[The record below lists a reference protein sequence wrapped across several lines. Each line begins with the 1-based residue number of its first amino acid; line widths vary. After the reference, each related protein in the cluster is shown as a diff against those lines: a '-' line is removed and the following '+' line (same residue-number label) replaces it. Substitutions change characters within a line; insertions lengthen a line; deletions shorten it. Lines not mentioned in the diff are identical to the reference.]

1 MSQTIDHQCCHSC
14 HSPASTRGLPSGA
27 EQITG
32 VGDCQAQ
39 AREKMRGD
47 ITEMKKLDA
56 VLTEAEAALNQLI
69 DQLPQAEASEYR
81 ASYEARKALCE
92 ENPWA
97 LYPT

>member
-1 MSQTIDHQCCHSC
+1 
-14 HSPASTRGLPSGA
+14 
-27 EQITG
+27 
-32 VGDCQAQ
+32 
-39 AREKMRGD
+39 MRGD

-69 DQLPQAEASEYR
+69 DQLPQVEASEYR
-81 ASYEARKALCE
+81 ASCEARKALCE